1 MSSNRWSLRAFTR
14 SISVLSITSVLAAGL
29 AAIPVIAQAKPE
41 VAPSSAKTVAD
52 ASRLAAK
59 FNTSVEVE
67 EKTTPYSRTVATPA
81 GTLKA
86 EVSNEPVRVQKN
98 GAWTAIDTTLA
109 ARGDGMIAPKASTT
123 DIAFSAG
130 GNGPLARFTRDG
142 GFFELKAPWL
152 LPAPTL
158 SGSKATYA
166 AVLPGVDLVVEATD
180 SSFSYNLVVQ
190 NREAASNPA
199 LRSLTFPVTTKDLH
213 LRTTLPGR
221 PSYVDSNGRQVI
233 TVGEPVMWDAGGTS
247 TKTKVAAT
255 EAVERGPSG
264 RSKRALMA
272 LSGTARGL
280 TVTPDQKLLTAA
292 DTVFPVVIDPTT
304 SLEVTRDRNAWTAVW
319 ELYPTTSFWK
329 TTHSLGVG
337 YEGFEQ
343 NKIVRSFFQF
353 DVAAFTNKHIIKAS
367 LKTYEIHSASCAAR
381 SVTVS
386 RTGAI
391 STATTWNSQPA
402 VQATVA
408 SANVAKG
415 YNSTCPAGG
424 VEFPVTSSVQATSK
438 ANGKIATF
446 RLSATNESDEI
457 AWKQFN
463 STGQLIVEYVA
474 YPLPAYGLGVA
485 TDTDLPSP
493 CAPSTNPTIVAS
505 LLPQVSAKGLVGAG
519 EPSASIYVQ
528 FQLVTPSQVVQE
540 FQNAAPVTPNVLVKL
555 KPRTALTTGIMY
567 TYRARTIRAV
577 PGQTLVSAW
586 SPSCYFK
593 VDTTPPPAPVITAK
607 YNGVT
612 LTDCLTS
619 TTPDVCPEV
628 VPFGAKV
635 TYTIS
640 SGSADVAALS
650 YGFNGKMTRVS
661 GRSVTVNL
669 LTPGQTL
676 MTLGAVSH
684 DAADHT
690 STTKYHRINVGPG
703 LPPSGAWNLDEGSG
717 TTAADSSGKGHPLAV
732 TGAQFDDAGRV
743 GGSLTFDGNNS
754 GNNRATVAGAAS
766 VVDTSQNFTI
776 SAWVRPTAAKDGGV
790 VAVTGTQAY
799 GGLLRY
805 SAPNNRWAFVQNVSD
820 ASTAGQARVDSLAAP
835 VLNVWTHLLGV
846 FNVTDKTISLYVNG
860 RLQGTAAFTHTPW
873 KANGTIEVGSYQTA
887 SSIGVLSGAV
897 DDVKIYPRV
906 MSATEANKVAD
917 PRIGPSG
924 NDEPIASPAA
934 KYPFDSMVAQSNG
947 LWTTEDTVYGQ
958 NLTVSGFAGSPDQSS
973 AIVEDPERGNVL
985 ATTGTAS
992 ELLAVNR
999 ALVDSSAS
1007 FTVTLWVRIQDPTKR
1022 QVFIRQV
1029 GANRDSWRIEY
1040 RPGADDSADWV
1051 FSRATSDTTTGAY
1064 TEVTQSTNQTTAGEW
1079 TALAAQYNAAT
1090 DQVTLLVAD
1099 RSGDGGVASFSTPFQ
1114 GTANVLSWGPQGD
1127 TTFAPLNAALDD
1139 LRVYTGVVP
1148 QRQLCIEFGGDPT
1161 ECS

>member
-1 MSSNRWSLRAFTR
+1 MSSNRWSLRAFVR
-14 SISVLSITSVLAAGL
+14 PISVLSITSVLAAGL
-29 AAIPVIAQAKPE
+29 ATVPVVAHAKPE
-41 VAPSSAKTVAD
+41 VAPSSARTEAE
-52 ASRLAAK
+52 ATRLAAK

-67 EKTTPYSRTVATPA
+67 EKTTQYTRTVATPT

-86 EVSNEPVRVQKN
+86 ELSNEPVRVQKN
-98 GAWTAIDTTLA
+98 GAWTAIDTSLA
-109 ARGDGMIAPKASTT
+109 ARPDGMIAPKASTT

-142 GFFELKAPWL
+142 GLFELKSPWL

-166 AVLPGVDLVVEATD
+166 AVLPGVDLVVNATD

-199 LRSLTFPVTTKDLH
+199 LRSLTFPVTTKNLN
-213 LRTTLPGR
+213 LRTTQPGR

-233 TVGEPVMWDAGGTS
+233 TVGEPVMWDSAGTS
-247 TKTKVAAT
+247 MKSAAA
-255 EAVERGPSG
+255 AVERGPSG
-264 RSKRALMA
+264 KSKRALMGFA
-272 LSGTARGL
+272 GTARGL
-280 TVTPDQKLLTAA
+280 TVTPDQKLLTGA
-292 DTVFPVVIDPTT
+292 DTVYPVVVDPTT
-304 SLEVTRDRNAWTAVW
+304 SLEVTRDRNGWTAAW

-353 DVAAFTNKHIIKAS
+353 DVAAFTSKHIIKAS
-367 LKTYEIHSASCAAR
+367 LQTYEIHSASCAAR
-381 SVTVS
+381 SITVS
-386 RTGAI
+386 RTTAI
-391 STATTWNSQPA
+391 SSATTWNKQPA
-402 VQATVA
+402 VQAAVA
-408 SANVAKG
+408 TANVAKG
-415 YNSTCPAGG
+415 YNSSCPAGG
-424 VEFPVTSSVQATSK
+424 VEFTVTSSIQYTSK
-438 ANGKIATF
+438 ANSKIATF

-463 STGQLIVEYVA
+463 STGKLNIEYVA

-528 FQLVTPSQVVQE
+528 FQVVSPSQVVQE
-540 FQNAAPVTPNVLVKL
+540 FQNAAPVTPNVLVKV

-593 VDTTPPPAPVITAK
+593 VDTTPPPAPTITAK

-619 TTPDVCPEV
+619 TTPDVCPDV

-640 SGSADVAALS
+640 STSTDVTALS
-650 YGFNGKMTRVS
+650 YGFNGKMTRVN

-684 DAADHT
+684 DAADHG
-690 STTKYHRINVGPG
+690 STTRYHRINVGPG
-703 LPPSGAWNLDEGSG
+703 LPPSGAWNFDEGSG
-717 TTAADSSGKGHPLAV
+717 TTAADASGKNHPLTV

-743 GGSLTFDGNNS
+743 AGSLTFDGNNA
-754 GNNRATVAGAAS
+754 GNNRANVSGAAN

-776 SAWVRPTAAKDGGV
+776 SAWARPTAAKDGGL
-790 VAVTGTQAY
+790 VAVSGSQAF

-805 SAPNNRWAFVQNVSD
+805 ATNSNRWTFMQNASD
-820 ASTAGQARVDSLAAP
+820 SSTATQARVDSLAPP

-860 RLQGTAAFTHTPW
+860 RLQGTAAFAHTPW
-873 KANGTIEVGSYQTA
+873 KALGMVDVGSYRAGT
-887 SSIGVLSGAV
+887 SVGVFAGSV

-906 MSATEANKVAD
+906 MSATEANRIAD
-917 PRIGPSG
+917 PRVGPAGS
-924 NDEPIASPAA
+924 DEPVAALAA

-947 LWTTEDTVYGQ
+947 LWSTEDVVYGQ

-973 AIVEDPERGNVL
+973 AVVEDPERGKVL

-999 ALVDSSAS
+999 ALVDASAS
-1007 FTVTLWVRIQDPTKR
+1007 FTVTLWVRIQDPRKR

-1040 RPGADDSADWV
+1040 RPGADDDAQWV
-1051 FSRATSDTTTGAY
+1051 FSRASSDTTTGTY
-1064 TEVTQSTNQTTAGEW
+1064 VEVTQPTNQTTAGEW
-1079 TALAAQYNAAT
+1079 TALAAQYSAAT
-1090 DQVTLLVAD
+1090 DQMTLLITD
-1099 RSGDGGVASFSTPFQ
+1099 RSGDGGTASFTTPFQ

-1148 QRQLCIEFGGDPT
+1148 QRQLCVEFGGDPT
-1161 ECS
+1161 QCS